1 MSEEKIEKIIAKQNA
16 AQIDTCNNMKPT
28 VVGPINWE
36 IIRERERESGRKKYL
51 LLFDSVSIADIFN
64 KARLV
69 NN

>member
-36 IIRERERESGRKKYL
+36 IIRERERDSGRKNTCCCSIVSALPIYL
-51 LLFDSVSIADIFN
+51 TKPDL
-64 KARLV
+64 
-69 NN
+69 